1 MATIVVDHRARA
13 AEQTP
18 AKSPAAGA
26 RPAVGPEPARPEI
39 AVDGVVIPHA
49 AIAREVQNHPAGSS
63 AEAWTEAAR
72 ALIVRELLVREAGRL
87 GIEAQPGEDDEGRR
101 ETAEEALIRA
111 LLDREIS
118 VPEAD
123 ETSCRRYYD
132 KNFKRFRSADLF
144 EAAHILFSADWSDKE
159 AFATAVESAKSAIAL
174 LTEKPARFADLAR
187 ELSACSSSGEGGH
200 LGQLTR
206 DQVTPEFAAALDRLN
221 PGEMT
226 STPVE
231 TPYGVHIVRLD
242 RRIEGRTLPFETV
255 RERIASHLKDSVW
268 RRAAAQYISLLAG
281 RAAITGFDFGG
292 ADTPLVQ

>member
-1 MATIVVDHRARA
+1 MATIVVDHRSPA
-13 AEQTP
+13 AEQAP
-18 AKSPAAGA
+18 AKSPAAGV
-26 RPAVGPEPARPEI
+26 RPAARPEPARPEI
-39 AVDGVVIPHA
+39 AVDGAAIPHA
-49 AIAREVQNHPAGSS
+49 AIAREVQNHPAESP

-72 ALIVRELLVREAGRL
+72 ALIVRELLVHEAVRL
-87 GIEAQPGEDDEGRR
+87 GIEAQPDEDGEGRR
-101 ETAEEALIRA
+101 ETEEEALIRA

-123 ETSCRRYYD
+123 DASCRRYYD
-132 KNFKRFRSADLF
+132 KNLKRFRSADLF

-159 AFATAVESAKSAIAL
+159 AFAAAVGSAQSAIAL
-174 LTEKPARFADLAR
+174 LAKEPARFADLAR

-221 PGEMT
+221 PGETT

-242 RRIEGRTLPFETV
+242 RRIEGRTLPFEAV
-255 RERIASHLKDSVW
+255 RERIAGHLKESVW
-268 RRAAAQYISLLAG
+268 RRAAAQYVSLLAG
-281 RAAITGFDFGG
+281 RATITGFDFGG
-292 ADTPLVQ
+292 AETPLVQ